1 MEAQT
6 HEGKNK
12 LPKIHEDE
20 RRSYGHRCGQGDL
33 LRLSSLAGDLRF
45 SAFICG
51 YCVFSCLVQRS
62 IEVRTPHAQHRAGSA
77 AAFFFGGFGS
87 LVGPSAVDFVAA
99 RGDTQ
104 IAAPEISVGREPAAI
119 PPMSGHGLA
128 PTAGPVPGPA
138 GRVVGAA
145 PTV

>member
-12 LPKIHEDE
+12 LPQIHADE

-45 SAFICG
+45 SALICG

-62 IEVRTPHAQHRAGSA
+62 IEVRTPYAQHRAGSA
-77 AAFFFGGFGS
+77 AAFSFGGFGS
-87 LVGPSAVDFVAA
+87 LAGPSPVDFGAERV
-99 RGDTQ
+99 DTHIRCRE
-104 IAAPEISVGREPAAI
+104 IALCAEHASTP
-119 PPMSGHGLA
+119 L
-128 PTAGPVPGPA
+128 
-138 GRVVGAA
+138 
-145 PTV
+145 